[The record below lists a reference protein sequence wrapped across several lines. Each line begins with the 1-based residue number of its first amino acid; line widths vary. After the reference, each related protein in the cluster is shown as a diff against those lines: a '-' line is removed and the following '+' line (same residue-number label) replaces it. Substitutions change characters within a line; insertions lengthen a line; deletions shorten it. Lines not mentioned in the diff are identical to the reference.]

1 MCDGLLERFDKSAT
15 MDVSA
20 VFNTREHVDSLR
32 VFWKGSFWAFK
43 QPHFSESVTS
53 QIFKL

>member
-1 MCDGLLERFDKSAT
+1 MCDGLLERFDKSAA